1 MCDTL
6 VALPNATLQKNV
18 LFAKSADC
26 EINEA
31 NALVR
36 IPGSKHV
43 KGETVRL
50 SHLVIPQAEQTYE
63 VILTKAFW
71 TYGCEIGINEFG
83 LSMGEEA
90 VFTTEMAKE
99 QKTGIIGPDMLRI
112 GLERSRNC
120 KEAIQIMTR
129 LLEEYGQGGSAE
141 LRGNSHFDSNYLMAD
156 SSEAYILETAG
167 RQWAFK
173 QVDSVG
179 AISNMLAIHT
189 DWQICPAA
197 RGQRDFDWAAAFG
210 LAEILPTIGSVER
223 QAASYGCLEE
233 KRDQITVKTL
243 FNVMRHHNDGYN
255 PATEPVSTNICMHAG
270 PQENR
275 WWQADGAMV
284 TDVGVD
290 GAMAWVTGTSGTCLS
305 IFKPVFLGVA
315 LPDIGPIPTE
325 HFDPTSLWWKH
336 ELLHRRAMADFE
348 HLMPDIRKEFDVLE
362 AEFLQQAAT
371 VKKGIP
377 AHKYEF
383 MEYCFRKAMQATETW
398 IAALSAR
405 SDLSFKDQAYGAL
418 WHRFNYAAGLTGL
431 PE

>member
-36 IPGSKHV
+36 IPACKHV

-83 LSMGEEA
+83 LAMGEEA

-99 QKTGIIGPDMLRI
+99 RKTGIIGPDMLRI

-120 KEAIQIMTR
+120 KEAIEIMTR

-156 SSEAYILETAG
+156 TSEAYILETAG
-167 RQWAFK
+167 RQWALK
-173 QVDSVG
+173 QVDSIG
-179 AISNMLAIHT
+179 AISNMLTMHT
-189 DWQICPAA
+189 DWQSCPAA
-197 RGQRDFDWAAAFG
+197 KGQRNFDWATSFG

-223 QAASYGCLEE
+223 QATSYGCLSEHSGSPFRKYSPGCSDYVLARSGEEE

-243 FNVMRHHNDGYN
+243 FNVMRHHNEGYN

-275 WWQADGAMV
+275 WGRP
-284 TDVGVD
+284 
-290 GAMAWVTGTSGTCLS
+290 MAPW
-305 IFKPVFLGVA
+305 
-315 LPDIGPIPTE
+315 
-325 HFDPTSLWWKH
+325 
-336 ELLHRRAMADFE
+336 
-348 HLMPDIRKEFDVLE
+348 
-362 AEFLQQAAT
+362 
-371 VKKGIP
+371 
-377 AHKYEF
+377 
-383 MEYCFRKAMQATETW
+383 
-398 IAALSAR
+398 
-405 SDLSFKDQAYGAL
+405 
-418 WHRFNYAAGLTGL
+418 
-431 PE
+431 